1 MSGLQ
6 SVGLLLLWGSA
17 CLGPPGLVRGA
28 LVISGDQV
36 ALQEP
41 SGAAKSL
48 QKRSTNED
56 MVEVYSVRLDCTVM
70 SRFAHTVM
78 TSKALN
84 RANSSEEIFFEVDL
98 PKTAFIANFSM
109 SGNRWSGVRWRYK
122 EKEKAKKQYEK
133 AVSSG
138 RTAGLVKASGR
149 KMEKFSVSVNIAAES
164 NVTFI
169 LTYEELLQRKLG
181 RYEILTRVK
190 PKQRVQEFQIVTN
203 IYEPK
208 GISYVDAHAT
218 FLSNELLPLVD
229 KRVTDNKAHISFSP
243 TMEEQRKCPDCEGTL
258 IDGDFLVTYDVNRAK
273 SQWDIQIVNGYFVH
287 FFAPPDLPRVPKN
300 VVFVIDRSGS
310 MSGTKM
316 AQTLEAMLAILKDLH
331 EDDHFAVIQFDHTIA
346 CWKESLTKATKENVD
361 EAMKYVS
368 TIEDMGSTNIN
379 DAVLRGV
386 NMLVKDRQ
394 EEKLPERSIDMI
406 ILLTDG
412 MPNSGESNIEQIQT
426 NVHSAMGGNMS
437 LFCLGFGN
445 DVEYSFLDV
454 MSKQNKGMA
463 RRIYEGSD
471 AAVQLQGF
479 YEEVASPL
487 LLEVDL
493 RYPENAVDSLTTNHY
508 SQLFNGSE
516 IVVAGRLTDNDLDN
530 FMVEVFAQGFDE
542 DFKVQGQASVEDWDV
557 LYPDEEYIFGDF
569 TERLWAYLTI
579 QQLLETSK
587 SGTPEEKSNA
597 NAKALNMSLQYSF
610 VTPLTS
616 MVVTKPDTEDGPD
629 SPFIADKLTEEQ
641 RQKEERVGYQRN
653 PLALRPISNYYHS
666 TPTYLV
672 DGDPHFLIELP
683 ERDDALC
690 FNINNKPGTIF
701 NLVRDPIPG
710 ILVNGE
716 TIGEKMIP
724 PDGQINT
731 YFWRFGIVHQSLGVR
746 LEVSTQDIVVLQD
759 GKLVKLLWSDTA
771 SVKGTNVDL
780 LLTEDRSLTVT
791 LKDSVKFVIL
801 LHKVWAKHPYH
812 RDYLGFYTLDSH
824 LLSPLVHG
832 LLGQFYH
839 GIEYEVSEL
848 RPGEVPEKPDATMY
862 VKGQELNVTRGWQRD
877 FRKDVKNGENVP
889 CWFIHSNGTGLID
902 GDATDYVAQGALV
915 VSRGDDP
922 TQETKEAMGPR
933 SIKKRSTT
941 PANMVEVYSVRVDC
955 TVTLRFA
962 HTVMTSK
969 ALNRANSSQE
979 IFFEVDLPKTAFI
992 ANFSMEIDG
1001 QMYVGD
1007 VKEKEKAKKQYE
1019 KAVSSGQTAGL
1030 VKASGRKMENFSVS
1044 VNIAANSSVT
1054 FVLTYEELLQRK
1066 LGQYEILTR
1075 VKPEQPVQD
1084 FQIVTNIYEPQGIA
1098 FVETTATFLS
1108 NELLPLVKKTVT
1120 DTKAHISFS
1129 PTLDQQRKCP
1139 GCEGTIIEGDFII
1152 KYDVK
1157 RKKGL
1162 GEVQIV
1168 NGYFV
1173 HFFAP
1178 PDLPRVPKN
1187 VVFVIDRSGSM
1198 SGKKMSQTRDALVAI
1213 LKDLHEEDHFALILF
1228 DNQIITWKNYLTKAT
1243 QTNVTEAI
1251 AYVKKIRDNGST
1263 DINGA
1268 VLRAVKMLEKERK
1281 DMNLPERSTDMI
1293 ILLTDG
1299 MPNSGESRLAKIQ
1312 ENVRS
1317 AINGKMSMFCLGFGN
1332 DVVYSFLDVMSKQN
1346 KGVARRIY
1354 EGSDAAVQLQ
1364 GFYEEVASPL
1374 LLEVDLR
1381 YPENAVDSLTTNHY
1395 SQLFNG
1401 SEIVV
1406 AGRLTDNDLDNFMV
1420 EVFAQGS
1427 EEDFQEQGK
1436 ASEIN
1441 LDLIYPEQEYI
1452 FGNFSERLWAYLT
1465 IQQLLE
1471 KSDIGTEQEKGSGT
1485 AKALD
1490 MSVQYSFV
1498 TPLTS
1503 MVVTKPDTEDGPD
1516 SPLIADKLTEDQ
1528 RQKAEKH
1535 TGSPASRIQL
1545 QSPIAAKSQ
1554 AGASSSSSGSSG
1566 ASSSSRGISSR
1577 GGISRGS
1584 SSRGS
1589 SSRGSSSRGSS
1600 SRGSSADG
1608 DPHFMI
1614 ELPDRDE
1621 ALCFNIND
1629 KPGTVFNLVRDPIP
1643 GFVVN
1648 GQIIGRKK
1656 IDPHC
1661 KINTYFGRFGII
1673 HQKLGVR
1680 LEVSTQ
1686 EISVFHEGKQVKLLW
1701 SETTSIKENNMDLRL
1716 TKNCSLTVTLKHSVR
1731 FEVIRH
1737 TKVWKERHDQQDYLG
1752 FYNLDSH
1759 HLSDSVHGLLGQF
1772 YHGVGFELTDLHPH
1786 KNKEKIDAT
1795 MYVKGQ
1801 ILNVTRHWQKDFSRD
1816 VKNGESIPCW
1826 FVNNDGAGLIDGEA
1840 SDYVVS
1846 GLFQG

>member
-6 SVGLLLLWGSA
+6 GVGLLLLWGSA
-17 CLGPPGLVRGA
+17 CLGLPGLVRGA
-28 LVISGDQV
+28 LVISGDQE
-36 ALQEP
+36 A
-41 SGAAKSL
+41 L

-56 MVEVYSVRLDCTVM
+56 MVEVYSVRLDCTVT

-84 RANSSEEIFFEVDL
+84 RANSSQEIFFEVEL

-109 SGNRWSGVRWRYK
+109 EIDGQVYVGDIK

-138 RTAGLVKASGR
+138 QTAGLVKASGR

-316 AQTLEAMLAILKDLH
+316 AQTREALLAILKDIH
-331 EDDHFAVIQFDHTIA
+331 EDDHFAIIQFDDEIDS
-346 CWKESLTKATKENVD
+346 WKESLTKATKENVD
-361 EAMKYVS
+361 EAMKYFS
-368 TIEDMGSTNIN
+368 RLGHIGSTNIN

-412 MPNSGESNIEQIQT
+412 MPNSGESNIGKIQTNVHSAMGGNMSLFCLGFGNDVEYSFLDVMSKQNKGMARRIYEGSDAAVQIQGFYEEVASPLLLEVDLRYPENAVDSLTTNHYSQLFNGSEIVVAGRLTDNDLDNFMVEVFAQGFDEDFKVQGQASAEDWDVLYPDEEYIFGDFTEHLWAYLTIQQLLETSKSGTPEEKSNATAKALDMSLQYSFVTPLTSMVVTKPDTEDGPDSPFIADKLTEVDGDPHFLIELPERDDALCFNINDKPGTIFRTSWCSRTANSVNLLLTKDRSLTVTLKDSVKFVVLLHKVWAKHPYHRDYLGFYTLDSHLLSPLVHGLLGQFYHGIEYEVSELRPGEVPEKPDATMYVKGRELNVTRGWQRDFRTDVKNGENVPCWFIHSNGTGLIDGDATEYVVSGLFKTVAYGQSYILSSAKLLFSGRLVMSGLQGVGLLLLWGSACLGLPGLVRGALVISGDQEALQKRSTNEDMVEVHSVRLDCTVTSRFAHTVMTSKALNRANSSQEIFFEVDLPKTAFIANFSMASGRKMEKFSVSVNIAAESNVTFILTYEELLQRKLGRYEILTRVKPKQRVQEFQIVTNIYEPKGISYVDAHATFLSNELLPLVDKRVTDNKAHISFSPTMEEQRKCPDCEGTLIDGDFIVTYDVNRAKSQWDIQIVNGYFVHFFAPPDLPRVPKNVVFVIDRSGSMNGQKMAQTREALLAILKDIHEDDHFAIIQFDDKIDSWKESLIKATKENVDEAMKYVSGIVDNGYTNINDAVLRGVNMLVKDRQEEKLPERSIDMIILLTDGMPNAGQSNIGRIQT

-542 DFKVQGQASVEDWDV
+542 DFKVQGQASAEDWDV

-587 SGTPEEKSNA
+587 TGTPEEKSNA
-597 NAKALNMSLQYSF
+597 TAKALDMSLQYSF

-629 SPFIADKLTEEQ
+629 SPLIADKLTE
-641 RQKEERVGYQRN
+641 
-653 PLALRPISNYYHS
+653 
-666 TPTYLV
+666 V

-716 TIGEKMIP
+716 IIGDKMIP

-759 GKLVKLLWSDTA
+759 GKQVKLLWSDNA

-780 LLTEDRSLTVT
+780 LLTKDRSLTVT

-824 LLSPLVHG
+824 LLSPVVHG

-862 VKGQELNVTRGWQRD
+862 VKGRELNVTRLAERLQE
-877 FRKDVKNGENVP
+877 DVKNGENVP

-902 GDATDYVAQGALV
+902 GDAT
-915 VSRGDDP
+915 
-922 TQETKEAMGPR
+922 E
-933 SIKKRSTT
+933 
-941 PANMVEVYSVRVDC
+941 
-955 TVTLRFA
+955 
-962 HTVMTSK
+962 
-969 ALNRANSSQE
+969 
-979 IFFEVDLPKTAFI
+979 
-992 ANFSMEIDG
+992 
-1001 QMYVGD
+1001 
-1007 VKEKEKAKKQYE
+1007 
-1019 KAVSSGQTAGL
+1019 
-1030 VKASGRKMENFSVS
+1030 
-1044 VNIAANSSVT
+1044 
-1054 FVLTYEELLQRK
+1054 
-1066 LGQYEILTR
+1066 
-1075 VKPEQPVQD
+1075 
-1084 FQIVTNIYEPQGIA
+1084 
-1098 FVETTATFLS
+1098 
-1108 NELLPLVKKTVT
+1108 
-1120 DTKAHISFS
+1120 
-1129 PTLDQQRKCP
+1129 
-1139 GCEGTIIEGDFII
+1139 
-1152 KYDVK
+1152 
-1157 RKKGL
+1157 
-1162 GEVQIV
+1162 
-1168 NGYFV
+1168 
-1173 HFFAP
+1173 
-1178 PDLPRVPKN
+1178 
-1187 VVFVIDRSGSM
+1187 
-1198 SGKKMSQTRDALVAI
+1198 
-1213 LKDLHEEDHFALILF
+1213 
-1228 DNQIITWKNYLTKAT
+1228 
-1243 QTNVTEAI
+1243 
-1251 AYVKKIRDNGST
+1251 
-1263 DINGA
+1263 
-1268 VLRAVKMLEKERK
+1268 
-1281 DMNLPERSTDMI
+1281 
-1293 ILLTDG
+1293 
-1299 MPNSGESRLAKIQ
+1299 
-1312 ENVRS
+1312 
-1317 AINGKMSMFCLGFGN
+1317 
-1332 DVVYSFLDVMSKQN
+1332 
-1346 KGVARRIY
+1346 
-1354 EGSDAAVQLQ
+1354 
-1364 GFYEEVASPL
+1364 
-1374 LLEVDLR
+1374 
-1381 YPENAVDSLTTNHY
+1381 
-1395 SQLFNG
+1395 
-1401 SEIVV
+1401 
-1406 AGRLTDNDLDNFMV
+1406 
-1420 EVFAQGS
+1420 
-1427 EEDFQEQGK
+1427 
-1436 ASEIN
+1436 
-1441 LDLIYPEQEYI
+1441 
-1452 FGNFSERLWAYLT
+1452 
-1465 IQQLLE
+1465 
-1471 KSDIGTEQEKGSGT
+1471 
-1485 AKALD
+1485 
-1490 MSVQYSFV
+1490 
-1498 TPLTS
+1498 
-1503 MVVTKPDTEDGPD
+1503 
-1516 SPLIADKLTEDQ
+1516 
-1528 RQKAEKH
+1528 
-1535 TGSPASRIQL
+1535 
-1545 QSPIAAKSQ
+1545 
-1554 AGASSSSSGSSG
+1554 
-1566 ASSSSRGISSR
+1566 
-1577 GGISRGS
+1577 
-1584 SSRGS
+1584 
-1589 SSRGSSSRGSS
+1589 
-1600 SRGSSADG
+1600 
-1608 DPHFMI
+1608 
-1614 ELPDRDE
+1614 
-1621 ALCFNIND
+1621 
-1629 KPGTVFNLVRDPIP
+1629 
-1643 GFVVN
+1643 
-1648 GQIIGRKK
+1648 
-1656 IDPHC
+1656 
-1661 KINTYFGRFGII
+1661 
-1673 HQKLGVR
+1673 
-1680 LEVSTQ
+1680 
-1686 EISVFHEGKQVKLLW
+1686 
-1701 SETTSIKENNMDLRL
+1701 
-1716 TKNCSLTVTLKHSVR
+1716 
-1731 FEVIRH
+1731 
-1737 TKVWKERHDQQDYLG
+1737 
-1752 FYNLDSH
+1752 
-1759 HLSDSVHGLLGQF
+1759 
-1772 YHGVGFELTDLHPH
+1772 
-1786 KNKEKIDAT
+1786 
-1795 MYVKGQ
+1795 
-1801 ILNVTRHWQKDFSRD
+1801 
-1816 VKNGESIPCW
+1816 
-1826 FVNNDGAGLIDGEA
+1826 
-1840 SDYVVS
+1840 YVVS
-1846 GLFQG
+1846 GLFKTV